1 MARFLPLW
9 LVLCAVGLA
18 AAGASPAAAKRLTG
32 VRHLS
37 SSNYTRVIL
46 DLTAPVKY
54 TIHRLGA
61 VPGKGIPP
69 RIYLDLPGTRL
80 AVPRRRV
87 DVKDPLVRRVRMS
100 QYRKDVARVVLDLK
114 HPGVHDAVLL
124 ANPHRILVDVERK
137 GQFPAGRKDP
147 DDQAVRR
154 SLRKVVLDPGHGGK
168 DPGAVGLHGLKEKN
182 ITLAIAK
189 GLARR
194 LRREMGVDVVLTRNR
209 DAFVSL
215 KERTNIATRA
225 AADLFVSIHSNA
237 STNRKAAGLETYYL
251 DHTITDRAILKLAA
265 RENGTSLK
273 KVKELQYILS
283 DLKLA
288 RFACYTPVLADK
300 LQTSLV
306 QKVRPRYGKARNLGV
321 KKGPF
326 YVLTVGEMP
335 TALVELLF
343 VSNRLDAGA
352 LRKKAVKAA
361 MVEGLSHGVRQYAD
375 KLRNIRCPGEE

>member
-1 MARFLPLW
+1 MARFLSFW
-9 LVLCAVGLA
+9 LALCAIGLA
-18 AAGASPAAAKRLTG
+18 AAGDASARRLTG

-37 SSNYTRVIL
+37 SANYTRVIL
-46 DLTAPVKY
+46 DLAAPVKY
-54 TIHRLGA
+54 TVHRLDA
-61 VPGKGIPP
+61 APGKGLPP
-69 RIYLDLPGTRL
+69 RIYLDLSRTRL

-87 DVKDPLVRRVRMS
+87 DVNDRLVRRVRMN
-100 QYRKDVARVVLDLK
+100 QYRKDVARVVLDLE

-137 GQFPAGRKDP
+137 GRVPADGKDE
-147 DDQAVRR
+147 DKAVRR
-154 SLRKVVLDPGHGGK
+154 SLRKIVLDPGHGGK
-168 DPGAVGLHGLKEKN
+168 DPGAVGLNGLREKN
-182 ITLAIAK
+182 VTLATAK

-209 DAFVSL
+209 DVFVSL
-215 KERTNIATRA
+215 KERTHIATRA

-237 STNRKAAGLETYYL
+237 SENRKAAGLETYYL
-251 DHTITDRAILKLAA
+251 DHRITDRAILKLAA
-265 RENGTSLK
+265 RENGTSLRA
-273 KVKELQYILS
+273 VQDLQYILG

-300 LQTSLV
+300 LQSSLFR
-306 QKVRPRYGKARNLGV
+306 KVRPHYGGARNLGV

-335 TALVELLF
+335 TALVELFF
-343 VSNRLDAGA
+343 VSNRGDAGA
-352 LRKKAVKAA
+352 LRKKAVKSAI
-361 MVEGLSHGVRQYAD
+361 VEGLSHGVRQYAD